1 MSKFKI
7 VKHNSYPEWHIQLYS
22 KKGYFLSGLS
32 GLAEFGYKSY
42 EDAKKVKKVLE
53 KAELKRLKAS
63 IKSYENQLKRGE

>member
-53 KAELKRLKAS
+53 SL
-63 IKSYENQLKRGE
+63 